1 MKNAKH
7 PEKNN
12 YNFKMFPKIFA
23 VVAVRLKL
31 EVVPVFVSLV
41 AAGHGAHQD
50 LGLVVAAHVGA
61 KVLLGGE
68 GSAALLAPELSLGAA
83 VHSVLDE
90 SLAVA
95 VCRPF
100 FLHFALDDLS

>member
-23 VVAVRLKL
+23 VVAVLNT

-61 KVLLGGE
+61 EVLLGGE
-68 GSAALLAPELSLGAA
+68 GAAALLAAELPLGAA

>member
-23 VVAVRLKL
+23 VVAVLMA

-61 KVLLGGE
+61 EVLLGGE
-68 GSAALLAPELSLGAA
+68 GSAALLAPELPLGAA

-100 FLHFALDDLS
+100 FLHFALDNLS

>member
-23 VVAVRLKL
+23 VVAVLMA

-61 KVLLGGE
+61 EVLLGGE
-68 GSAALLAPELSLGAA
+68 GAAALLAPEL
-83 VHSVLDE
+83 VL
-90 SLAVA
+90 
-95 VCRPF
+95 
-100 FLHFALDDLS
+100 

>member
-1 MKNAKH
+1 
-7 PEKNN
+7 
-12 YNFKMFPKIFA
+12 MFPKIFA
-23 VVAVRLKL
+23 VVAVGG

-61 KVLLGGE
+61 EVLLGGE
-68 GSAALLAPELSLGAA
+68 GAAALLAAELPLGAA

>member
-23 VVAVRLKL
+23 VVAVLNT

-61 KVLLGGE
+61 EVLLGGE
-68 GSAALLAPELSLGAA
+68 GAAALLAPEL
-83 VHSVLDE
+83 VL
-90 SLAVA
+90 
-95 VCRPF
+95 
-100 FLHFALDDLS
+100 

>member
-23 VVAVRLKL
+23 VVAGCG

-61 KVLLGGE
+61 EVLLGGE
-68 GSAALLAPELSLGAA
+68 GSAALLAAELSLGAA